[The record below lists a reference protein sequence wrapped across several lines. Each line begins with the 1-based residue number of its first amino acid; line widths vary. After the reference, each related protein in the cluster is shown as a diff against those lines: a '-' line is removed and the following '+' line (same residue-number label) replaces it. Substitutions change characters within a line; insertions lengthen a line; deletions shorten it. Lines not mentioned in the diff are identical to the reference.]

1 MSFITD
7 LNLSTRPFRNRVLPY
22 LLSALML
29 VIAGI
34 GVVYCLA
41 VLKRNADANK
51 DLTAKIAERD
61 EQIKQLKGE
70 GQKVQQELSPE
81 QRALLGASHKL
92 VANKKFGWSRLF
104 ADLESVLPGSVSASR
119 IGVQNIY
126 TDGDR
131 IKAELE
137 LSVLSKDY
145 PSVMTMIENMQ
156 NSGLFMAELRGQ
168 DLQKT
173 DRMTYTEYTLRLIYS
188 PGYGYSTTPA
198 ADVAQVDLGGV
209 R

>member
-7 LNLSTRPFRNRVLPY
+7 LNLSTKPFRNRVLPY
-22 LLSALML
+22 LLAGLML
-29 VIAGI
+29 VIAGM
-34 GVVYCLA
+34 GVVFCLA
-41 VLKRNADANK
+41 ILKRNSDLNK
-51 DLTAKIAERD
+51 DLTAKISERD

-81 QRALLGASHKL
+81 QMALLNASHKL

-119 IGVQNIY
+119 IVVQNIY
-126 TDGDR
+126 ADGDR
-131 IKAELE
+131 VKAELE
-137 LSVLSKDY
+137 FSVLSKDY

-156 NSGLFMAELRGQ
+156 NSGLFQAELRGQ

-188 PGYGYSTTPA
+188 PAYGYSTNPGP
-198 ADVAQVDLGGV
+198 DVAQNEQGGT

>member
-7 LNLSTRPFRNRVLPY
+7 LNLSTKPFRNRVLPY

-29 VIAGI
+29 VIAGM
-34 GVVYCLA
+34 GVIFCLA
-41 VLKRNADANK
+41 ILKQNSDLNK

-81 QRALLGASHKL
+81 QTALLSASHKL

-119 IGVQNIY
+119 IVVQNIY
-126 TDGDR
+126 ADGDR
-131 IKAELE
+131 VKAELE
-137 LSVLSKDY
+137 LGVLSRDY
-145 PSVMTMIENMQ
+145 PSVMTMIDNMQ
-156 NSGLFMAELRGQ
+156 NSGLFQAELRGQ

-173 DRMTYTEYTLRLIYS
+173 DRMTYTEYTLRIIYS
-188 PGYGYSTTPA
+188 PTYGYSTSPA
-198 ADVAQVDLGGV
+198 TAVAQNDQGGT

>member
-7 LNLSTRPFRNRVLPY
+7 LNLSTKPFRNRVLPY

-29 VIAGI
+29 VIAGTC
-34 GVVYCLA
+34 VVFCLA
-41 VLKRNADANK
+41 ILKQNSDANK
-51 DLTAKIAERD
+51 DLTAKIKERD

-81 QRALLGASHKL
+81 QTALLGASHKL
-92 VANKKFGWSRLF
+92 VASKKFGWSRLF
-104 ADLESVLPGSVSASR
+104 ADLESVLPGNVSASR
-119 IGVQNIY
+119 IVVQNIY
-126 TDGDR
+126 SDADR

-156 NSGLFMAELRGQ
+156 NSGLFHAELRGQ

-173 DRMTYTEYTLRLIYS
+173 DRMTYTEYTLRLVYS
-188 PGYGYSTTPA
+188 PGYGYSTTTSG
-198 ADVAQVDLGGV
+198 DVAQITNGGEQ
-209 R
+209 